1 MTKQIGF
8 LGLGNMGGAMA
19 ANLVK
24 AGFRVRG
31 YDPAPSARERAA
43 EAGVEVVASPAEAA
57 SGADVICSSLPE
69 ADHAYEAYLGEKG
82 VLGAAPEGAVCFDFS
97 TISVEGSLR
106 LAEEAAARGVRFL
119 DTPVSGS
126 VPHARAGTLAI
137 MAGGDK
143 TALDAHRDVLA
154 AIGKEVHHFG
164 PNGSGL
170 RMKLVTNHIFAIHI
184 AAIAEGLT
192 LGKKEGLDPARMV
205 GFLRASA
212 VPKILDYKAQP
223 MIEKD
228 YTPTF
233 TVYLML
239 KDLRMIAAMAE
250 GAKVPIP
257 LGTLSRQVYMGAAAL
272 GHGNRDQ
279 NAIIEFFERGAGLD
293 AVKKKDKS

>member
-1 MTKQIGF
+1 MAKQIGF

-31 YDPAPSARERAA
+31 YDPAPAALERAA
-43 EAGVEVVASPAEAA
+43 EAGVEMAASPAEAA
-57 SGADVICSSLPE
+57 SGADVVCSSLPE
-69 ADHAYEAYLGEKG
+69 TDHALEAYLGERG
-82 VLGAAPEGAVCFDFS
+82 ALDAAPEGAVCFDFS

-106 LAEEAAARGVRFL
+106 IAEEAAGRGIRFL
-119 DTPVSGS
+119 DAPVSGS
-126 VPHARAGTLAI
+126 VPHAKAGTLAL
-137 MAGGDK
+137 MVGGDK
-143 TALDAHRDVLA
+143 AALDAHRDVLA
-154 AIGKEVHHFG
+154 ALGKEVHHFG
-164 PNGSGL
+164 GNGSGL

-184 AAIAEGLT
+184 SALAEGLT
-192 LGKKEGLDPARMV
+192 LGRKEGLDPTQMV
-205 GFLRASA
+205 NFLKASA
-212 VPKILDYKAQP
+212 VPRILEYKAQP

-233 TVYLML
+233 TVNLML
-239 KDLRMIAAMAE
+239 KDLRMIAALAE

-279 NAIIEFFERGAGLD
+279 NAIIEYFERGAGLD
-293 AVKKKDKS
+293 RPKNK